1 MNHPSKLGNHP
12 SVQKS
17 LAHLRKEIAT
27 GTWLQGERLPP
38 IRVMARQAQVSA
50 AAMCAALGELK
61 DEGIVSI
68 VKTRGAY
75 LGPAPVENRD
85 GKSAGPWNGAQR
97 WQRLKAQ
104 IENDIFNGHYP
115 AGEPMPSLRDLEK
128 SYAVSYKTLRKAM
141 ESIAAEGVVA
151 PYKKTYQVPHLRKA
165 HATLVF
171 VSAADAP
178 SRISFGGYPLTEFLS
193 ALRREGGKSMIN
205 VAVRVFHPDRRRAD
219 FAAQLKAL
227 QEKHS
232 VLGYVLWASMFPE
245 RKLDQALEALHEVRK
260 SRSRP
265 GGVEKPLAV
274 ADPTMSLI
282 SALDPRSASGP
293 EGDFRIFT
301 VAGLSAGR
309 QIGQNL
315 LKLGHRKVAYISYC
329 HKEYWSQFR
338 CRGLVQ
344 AFQNAGFGDGL
355 RKFVIEEADDRIHV
369 LPPPPDIGEYLRCAE
384 EFLAVSAEAGRRYHA
399 AYALEQMQSAVG
411 NYVHQLKM
419 AGRVESVLNAALEE
433 PGITA
438 CVAAN
443 DRMALLVRDHLARKG
458 LRVPK
463 DMSVIGFDDS
473 KAAVDNDI
481 TSYSFAFAEIARKV
495 LGYVLDPR
503 QKLHAREGGLVE
515 CEGQL
520 VERGSSGPAI

>member
-1 MNHPSKLGNHP
+1 
-12 SVQKS
+12 
-17 LAHLRKEIAT
+17 
-27 GTWLQGERLPP
+27 
-38 IRVMARQAQVSA
+38 
-50 AAMCAALGELK
+50 MCSALGTLK
-61 DEGIVSI
+61 DEGVVTI

-75 LGPAPVENRD
+75 LGAPPAENR
-85 GKSAGPWNGAQR
+85 GGWAGGPWNGSQR

-104 IENDIFNGHYP
+104 IESDIFNGHYP

-151 PYKKTYQVPHLRKA
+151 PYKKTYLVPNLRKA

-178 SRISFGGYPLTEFLS
+178 SRISFGGFPLTEFLS
-193 ALRREGGKSMIN
+193 ALRREGGKSMIS
-205 VAVRVFHPDRRRAD
+205 VAVQAFHPDRRRAD
-219 FAAQLKAL
+219 FASQLKAL
-227 QEKHS
+227 QEKYS
-232 VLGYVLWASMFPE
+232 VLGYVFWAALLQE
-245 RKLDQALEALHEVRK
+245 RKLDQALELLLEARE
-260 SRSRP
+260 SRGRP
-265 GGVEKPLAV
+265 GGEKPLAV
-274 ADPTMSLI
+274 VDPTLDLI
-282 SALDPRSASGP
+282 SSRGFLPPPGG
-293 EGDFRIFT
+293 EGLRVFT

-309 QIGQNL
+309 QVGQNL
-315 LKLGHRKVAYISYC
+315 LKLGHRKIAYISYC
-329 HKEYWSQFR
+329 HKELWSQLR
-338 CRGLVQ
+338 CRGLLQ

-369 LPPPPDIGEYLRCAE
+369 LPPPSDIGEYLKRAE
-384 EFLAVSAEAGRRYHA
+384 GFLAASAEAGRKYHA
-399 AYALEQMQSAVG
+399 AYALEQMQNAVG

-419 AGRVESVLNAALEE
+419 ADRVEPVLNAALEE

-443 DRMALLVRDHLARKG
+443 DRMALLVRDHLVRKG

-481 TSYSFAFAEIARKV
+481 ASYSFAFAEIARKV

-503 QKLHAREGGLVE
+503 QKFQAREGMTVE

-520 VERGSSGPAI
+520 IERGSSGPPRGGG